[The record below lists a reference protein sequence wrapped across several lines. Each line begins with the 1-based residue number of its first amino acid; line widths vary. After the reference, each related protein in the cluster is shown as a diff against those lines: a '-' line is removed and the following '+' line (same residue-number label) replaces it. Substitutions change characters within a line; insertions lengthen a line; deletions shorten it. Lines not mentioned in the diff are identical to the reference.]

1 MPRKLPWLNQNTKA
15 TAKANTTP
23 KPVKRPSIQ
32 TLDLNEESPSNSASA
47 TYREIRR
54 GDRQPSSS
62 PILAPDI
69 SPPSP
74 EFMKEGVDADDAW
87 VMVEDEFLETANLFT
102 QHLHRA
108 EYQRL
113 KELVGTQNESV
124 MKNIMRPV
132 ASNTKVV
139 GETAKRM
146 EADAKSSSRRKVLQA
161 ITKGEADTPW
171 MQDPRLSGLMNCPPA
186 SSALLASR
194 TGAKA
199 NTRAAAGFAKA
210 HPSPPR
216 VLQEKFTSTSS
227 KSRPSGLAGLAREI
241 ERPNTS
247 DDDGDDDLNG
257 PSRFRV
263 PLRKP
268 KKMHH
273 LRERS
278 FESTRTSQ
286 YGPRRDRPPDP
297 ALTPEGFN
305 APRNSS
311 TRASSSS
318 LSRSM
323 AGRPSRSSAIDLL
336 DNFDFPERKTP
347 FEYKERLA
355 KQKPE
360 KANKE
365 RGEKRKSLLLEEI
378 PTFLI

>member
-1 MPRKLPWLNQNTKA
+1 MPRKLPWLNRNTETTTKA
-15 TAKANTTP
+15 NITP
-23 KPVKRPSIQ
+23 KSVKRPRIQ
-32 TLDLNEESPSNSASA
+32 TSDLNEESPSSSASA
-47 TYREIRR
+47 TYRENRR

-74 EFMKEGVDADDAW
+74 ESMKEGVDADDAW

-113 KELVGTQNESV
+113 KELVRTQNESV
-124 MKNIMRPV
+124 MRNIMRPV

-146 EADAKSSSRRKVLQA
+146 EADAKSSSQRKVLQA

-171 MQDPRLSGLMNCPPA
+171 MQDPRLAGLMNRPPA

-216 VLQEKFTSTSS
+216 VSQEKSTPTSS

-241 ERPNTS
+241 ERPHTS
-247 DDDGDDDLNG
+247 DDDGDDDLDG
-257 PSRFRV
+257 PSHFRV
-263 PLRKP
+263 PLGKP

-273 LRERS
+273 PQERS

-286 YGPRRDRPPDP
+286 YEPHRDRPPDP
-297 ALTPEGFN
+297 ALTPEGFT
-305 APRNSS
+305 ALRNSS
-311 TRASSSS
+311 TKASSS
-318 LSRSM
+318 LSSRSM
-323 AGRPSRSSAIDLL
+323 ASRPGRSSAIDLL
-336 DNFDFPERKTP
+336 DDFDFPKRKTP
-347 FEYKERLA
+347 FGYGERLA
-355 KQKPE
+355 KQKSE
-360 KANKE
+360 KASKE
-365 RGEKRKSLLLEEI
+365 RDEKRKSLLLEEI

>member
-1 MPRKLPWLNQNTKA
+1 M
-15 TAKANTTP
+15 
-23 KPVKRPSIQ
+23 S
-32 TLDLNEESPSNSASA
+32 
-47 TYREIRR
+47 RR
-54 GDRQPSSS
+54 NLRGQRL
-62 PILAPDI
+62 IWNR
-69 SPPSP
+69 
-74 EFMKEGVDADDAW
+74 FMKEGVDADDSW

-124 MKNIMRPV
+124 MRNIMRPV

-146 EADAKSSSRRKVLQA
+146 EADAKSSFQRKVLQV

-171 MQDPRLSGLMNCPPA
+171 MQDPRLSGLMNRPPA

-216 VLQEKFTSTSS
+216 VSQEKFTSTSS
-227 KSRPSGLAGLAREI
+227 KSRPSGLTGLAQEI

-247 DDDGDDDLNG
+247 DDDGDDDDLDS
-257 PSRFRV
+257 PSRFRA

-268 KKMHH
+268 MKMHH
-273 LRERS
+273 PRERS

-286 YGPRRDRPPDP
+286 YEPHRDRPPDL
-297 ALTPEGFN
+297 ALTPEKFN

-311 TRASSSS
+311 TRAS
-318 LSRSM
+318 LASRL
-323 AGRPSRSSAIDLL
+323 GRSSAIDLL
-336 DNFDFPERKTP
+336 DDFDFPERKTP
-347 FEYKERLA
+347 FEYKERSA

-360 KANKE
+360 KANKK
-365 RGEKRKSLLLEEI
+365 RDEKRKSLLLEEI